1 MDHERQ
7 GPISRE
13 RFWGPLCRAIMNL
26 QPEEAAMAE
35 FGEALRRSLF
45 GSRSDSALAFPAK
58 PLWEIAFP
66 QAENYLREKGS
77 FLFLGDGARQL
88 RLASGP
94 FEVVT
99 ASGKVLSGDALILAL
114 PARSLESLW
123 ATSDL
128 TPPLSSER
136 LGHSPILSVN
146 FILDRPVMEGHWAG
160 LPGARFEWV
169 FNRNANWG
177 YPGPGQYLSLVSSA
191 DRELAAQ
198 PVKELVVLALEELQ
212 RHFPQA
218 RQASRLHSKVVK
230 EMAATFRLTPGNS
243 ALRPSCA
250 TAFPDVFLAGDFT
263 ATGLP
268 ATIEG
273 ACASGHRA
281 ASLTLNFLRSGKGAI
296 PS

>member
-1 MDHERQ
+1 
-7 GPISRE
+7 
-13 RFWGPLCRAIMNL
+13 
-26 QPEEAAMAE
+26 MAE
-35 FGEALRRSLF
+35 FGETLHRSFF
-45 GSRSDSALAFPAK
+45 GSKSDSALAFPAK
-58 PLWEIAFP
+58 PLGEIAFP
-66 QAENYLREKGS
+66 QVEGYLREKGGS
-77 FLFLGDGARQL
+77 LFLGEGARQL

-94 FEVVT
+94 FEEVT

-136 LGHSPILSVN
+136 MGHSPILSVN
-146 FILDRPVMEGHWAG
+146 FILDRNVMEGHWMG

-177 YPGPGQYLSLVSSA
+177 YSGPGQYLSMVSSA
-191 DRELAAQ
+191 DRELALL

-218 RQASRLHSKVVK
+218 RLVSLLNSKVVK
-230 EMAATFRLTPGNS
+230 EMAATFRLTPENA
-243 ALRPSCA
+243 ALRPPCA

-268 ATIEG
+268 ATIES
-273 ACASGHRA
+273 ACLSGHRA
-281 ASLTLNFLRSGKGAI
+281 ASLALTHLGQGQGSDH
-296 PS
+296 P